1 MKISKN
7 HKHIFI
13 YPTPNGPISVGKC
26 KCGAEQP
33 GYNSLEGAFKF
44 NNRYTS
50 KAMRKKKLLNNFLK
64 K

>member
-1 MKISKN
+1 MKG

-44 NNRYTS
+44 NNRALTG
-50 KAMRKKKLLNNFLK
+50 KQRKKKALKNFVK
-64 K
+64 R